1 MFRTIKLKLPY
12 DPSILE
18 TGRQFREACQMVL
31 DYGFSAHTFNKN
43 KLNRAT
49 YEDVRRRIST
59 LSSALVQ
66 TARDTTS
73 EALKQSKLMKRI
85 YRKSNN

>member
-1 MFRTIKLKLPY
+1 M
-12 DPSILE
+12 SE
-18 TGRQFREACQMVL
+18 
-31 DYGFSAHTFNKN
+31 
-43 KLNRAT
+43 
-49 YEDVRRRIST
+49 EDNNT
-59 LSSALVQ
+59 ASALVQ